1 MLGLE
6 WRAAFFTGGCSLYKF
21 YLCRFM
27 AYFRINTA
35 RTSLNWFNAV
45 EDRRSILV
53 IAIKRTC
60 KHEVSSFAGYTFGSS
75 CLAPLCHHICSV
87 DWCSYRSN
95 SLILEHCVMHIW
107 KLPLRV
113 CCGEHSRDHK
123 LIAQFGAKQVYSDN
137 SLGQAQNY

>member
-1 MLGLE
+1 MKSSIFHRRL
-6 WRAAFFTGGCSLYKF
+6 FFVQILFMSI
-21 YLCRFM
+21 M